1 MGARV
6 ALERTGQRRPGGR
19 MGVGTGGFQRWLG
32 LECVGA
38 AGDCSADK
46 ET

>member
-1 MGARV
+1 MRV
-6 ALERTGQRRPGGR
+6 ALERTRERSPGGR
-19 MGVGTGGFQRWLG
+19 MGVGTGEFQRWLG

-38 AGDCSADK
+38 AGDCIADK